1 MKKNLF
7 IKIIMALLVVL
18 LAFAVVA
25 CGPKKGGDEDGEN
38 GGGKKTETDG
48 ATMEDIAGLL
58 AKFKPLLQQVE
69 LIENEMHIDATIALR
84 FEDMDYK
91 VRVQADIYGDE
102 PAENQAAIILKGS
115 EDEKLLEAYL
125 KDGVIYLNQKL
136 TATKGATKFTKLEG
150 LEINEMLSKIPQ
162 ALSDADLKLA
172 DLIDKLSTSLA
183 GLEFVNDLIAE
194 AFTYEVTD
202 NEYILG
208 VNAEGL
214 GSLVGG
220 LLPVVAKDG
229 FGEFQDLVDFGI
241 DFLFGVTLD
250 ELIDEDSNIDT
261 SKFPTIKISALR
273 EGDKVNGLKIYY
285 KGDLDKDT
293 PAQEELEIG
302 IMANVDDDAVLT
314 GDHAIAFPNFSNY
327 EEGALKASLT
337 IDLGEK
343 DLYLKADILADPD
356 FSVVGGEKSRPTAYL
371 AAYNSEGEK
380 IADLDALYDGYTL
393 YFDIAGLYEI
403 VGLEPQGNTQYK
415 VDFDFFAEAAPEED
429 DGDVDGDDTQTTEP
443 GAPLPFKINPNL
455 LTTILGKLPDVID
468 LVKDAILNKE
478 IALNVNQVLTL
489 INGVLVVNDEEGKTI
504 YGKENIIADLNELL
518 AKFAADYDEE
528 ETYSDEQLSD
538 LAQSVIF
545 EFSGVD
551 VSVADIVNATKSS
564 ANNVYVTL
572 GLLEDALGIELDIT
586 KGTSTGVL
594 NVKVELDIVKASDY
608 KYTETSE
615 AKDYD
620 EAIDLNSEDNI
631 YEVDGVKHYVI
642 LDELLIL
649 LDAYRALGAK

>member
-1 MKKNLF
+1 
-7 IKIIMALLVVL
+7 
-18 LAFAVVA
+18 
-25 CGPKKGGDEDGEN
+25 
-38 GGGKKTETDG
+38 
-48 ATMEDIAGLL
+48 MEDIAGLL

-172 DLIDKLSTSLA
+172 DLIDKLSTTLA
-183 GLEFVNDLIAE
+183 GLGVVNDFIAE

-250 ELIDEDSNIDT
+250 ELIDEDSDIDT

-337 IDLGEK
+337 IDLGAK

-356 FSVVGGEKSRPTAYL
+356 FSVVDGEKSRPTAYL

-393 YFDIAGLYEI
+393 YFDLEGLYEV
-403 VGLEPQGNTQYK
+403 VGIEPAEGVSTQYK
-415 VDFDFFAEAAPEED
+415 VDFDFFAEAVED
-429 DGDVDGDDTQTTEP
+429 DDDDGDGDDTQPTEP
-443 GAPLPFKINPNL
+443 GTPLPFKITPNL
-455 LTTILGKLPDVID
+455 LTTILGKLPAIID
-468 LVKDAILNKE
+468 LVKDTVLTQE
-478 IALNVNQVLTL
+478 LALNVNQVLTL
-489 INGVLVVNDEEGKTI
+489 IDGVLVVNDEEGKTI

-631 YEVDGVKHYVI
+631 SEVDGVKHYVI